1 MRCDHQ
7 AKLLTDCGANV
18 GSAAAFKAGR
28 RRNGRRGLRA
38 VAGLLCRPEPR
49 GSGKE
54 RRPEPEKISPA
65 MLRLSTYMSEARTRA
80 LPEEVIEQVKYHLL
94 DTLASMVSGS
104 DLPPGRAAIQFAR
117 SYGGEKIATVV
128 GSNLL
133 CGPIEAALANGV
145 LAQADETDD
154 SHAPSLSHPGCAV
167 VPAAL
172 AAGERFA
179 IGGAQF
185 LRAIALGYDVG
196 PRISMT
202 LGGQN
207 FMNETHRDTHS
218 LAEGFGAAAAAG
230 CAANLNAQQMRWLLD
245 YAAQQSSGIAFWQ
258 RDTAHFEKAFVFGGM
273 TARDGVTAALLVQ
286 SGWSGVSDAFSGADN
301 FLLASLPKADP
312 ADPAG
317 LVDKLGE
324 RYEVTRTNIKKWT
337 VGSPIQAPLDALESL
352 RKKHPFEADQVKQVT
367 VRIATDEAAVVDNR
381 DIPDICLQ
389 YMLAVMLLDK
399 TASFRAAHDNARMR
413 DPAVLR
419 ERAKIQLVPDA
430 DLEKLLP
437 KRVAIVELTL
447 ADGTR
452 LTERVDAV
460 RGTAQNPMG
469 RDEVVAKARDLM
481 SPILGIASE
490 RESHRPRLCPRE
502 RQGHSRTAPASP
514 ARLISKYSA
523 SRCSIASKKLSSRVC
538 PQSLPAGRP
547 GICFYASFEGAL

>member
-1 MRCDHQ
+1 MRRNRQ
-7 AKLLTDCGANV
+7 AKPITDYSADVGRRRLLKRAAAAMV
-18 GSAAAFKAGR
+18 AAAFQPWPAFSAGQSPD
-28 RRNGRRGLRA
+28 GA
-38 VAGLLCRPEPR
+38 
-49 GSGKE
+49 
-54 RRPEPEKISPA
+54 EKVSPV
-65 MLRLSTYMSEARTRA
+65 MIRLSTYMSEARTRA
-80 LPEEVIEQVKYHLL
+80 LREDVVEQVKYHLL

-185 LRAIALGYDVG
+185 LRAVALGYDVG

-230 CAANLNAQQMRWLLD
+230 CAANLNPQQMRWLLD

-312 ADPAG
+312 AG

-352 RKKHPFEADQVKQVT
+352 RKKHPFEANQVKQVT
-367 VRIATDEAAVVDNR
+367 VHIATDEAAAVNNR

-469 RDEVVAKARDLM
+469 RDELVAKARDLM
-481 SPILGIASE
+481 SPILGAAVSANLIDRAFALESVKDI
-490 RESHRPRLCPRE
+490 RELRPLLQR
-502 RQGHSRTAPASP
+502 A
-514 ARLISKYSA
+514 
-523 SRCSIASKKLSSRVC
+523 
-538 PQSLPAGRP
+538 
-547 GICFYASFEGAL
+547 

>member
-1 MRCDHQ
+1 MRSNHEVKP
-7 AKLLTDCGANV
+7 ALTDHGANV
-18 GSAAAFKAGR
+18 GRRRLLKQAGAAVVAAALTPWPAFSAGQS
-28 RRNGRRGLRA
+28 
-38 VAGLLCRPEPR
+38 PE
-49 GSGKE
+49 SA
-54 RRPEPEKISPA
+54 EKISPV

-80 LPEEVIEQVKYHLL
+80 LPEEVVEQVKYHLL

-312 ADPAG
+312 AG

-352 RKKHPFEADQVKQVT
+352 RKKHPFEADQVKQAT

-399 TASFRAAHDNARMR
+399 TASFKAAHDNARMR
-413 DPAVLR
+413 DPEVLR

-447 ADGTR
+447 TDGTR

-481 SPILGIASE
+481 APILGAPTSANLIDRIFALESVKDI
-490 RESHRPRLCPRE
+490 RELRPLLQR
-502 RQGHSRTAPASP
+502 A
-514 ARLISKYSA
+514 
-523 SRCSIASKKLSSRVC
+523 
-538 PQSLPAGRP
+538 
-547 GICFYASFEGAL
+547 